1 VKMAITPKK
10 FKELQQDNE
19 RLLERCNELEDLVA
33 KQNKY
38 IATFELQN
46 WISNDYKK
54 ELMYKDKRILQLK
67 AEIEE
72 LNRL

>member
-1 VKMAITPKK
+1 MAITPKK

>member
-1 VKMAITPKK
+1 MAITPKK

-19 RLLERCNELEDLVA
+19 RLLERCNELEDLVV

-54 ELMYKDKRILQLK
+54 ELLYKDKRILQLK